1 MADFIYN
8 ATGGTL
14 ASNFA
19 VKSDYLTPT
28 VYPQHFC
35 TSFYIELYGYDFD
48 GREVYYITTL
58 KGDIISGNIDRDRS
72 SEYIGSC
79 SLEIALSD
87 DCIFNCD
94 ENYTWENKI
103 IKIIKTYDFLNDKNY
118 SYKRPLAD
126 EPYFEDKEETDIKL
140 SLGYYVVD
148 STSCKYDQSS
158 RTLSLSGTDLLSIFG
173 AEHGSTLIDYE
184 NGKQDINGL
193 VVPSVD
199 DNGAHLEVN
208 STIQT
213 LLMTYS
219 PIELIKDGVDGCYIN
234 VDDWWAKPQNEWT
247 TIDLIPGDNE
257 GLYIPYD
264 LEFNEAVYLL
274 DPLKKIKDL
283 YEERIIYMSTEKIR
297 FMMRRMPRSW
307 ADILYCNW
315 VFGRQ
320 LTNLVMSEN
329 VSIDRSGVYNCYD
342 VYGKSVTKTETKT
355 SKATSA
361 ELAGLNEENGYT
373 KTDTQKSG
381 DDINFKS
388 TTTTISLNPTTKEGT
403 KTSTVTSTTTPHAI
417 FSLDNPDHPLS
428 TNNIGVRKMTIQD
441 DTCFTN
447 EDCYNAGRWKC
458 IKNVEFKE
466 KTTIVLCDNFVKQ
479 ILENDGLENL
489 GVGGLIEYTS
499 IHTGETNLYMLNK
512 LSHSFTDGTWTLEMQ
527 PFKPIRDT
535 GCTPISNYPLIN
547 KDGVWMSPPAEDR
560 LYYDGG
566 WKLSVPRVTYEKG
579 EKGKVTFRVNNKEH
593 TRFSLFKFF
602 IDDKFIG
609 ETCTEDENYWKVF
622 KYQFENNGTYK
633 IYVSAYSSFY
643 EPSEKTWIS
652 IKIDNIDNAIL
663 TDTQNNKLTDE
674 NYNLLTE

>member
-48 GREVYYITTL
+48 GRDVYYITTL

-126 EPYFEDKEETDIKL
+126 EPYFEDKDETDIKL

-148 STSCKYDQSS
+148 STSCKYDQST

-173 AEHGSTLIDYE
+173 AEHGSTLIDYK

-199 DNGAHLEVN
+199 ENGAYLEVN
-208 STIQT
+208 STVQT
-213 LLMTYS
+213 LLMNYS

-247 TIDLIPGDNE
+247 TIDPIPGDND
-257 GLYIPYD
+257 GQYIPYD

-320 LTNLVMSEN
+320 LTNLVMKEAD
-329 VSIDRSGVYNCYD
+329 SILATGGPGMVKAAYSSG
-342 VYGKSVTKTETKT
+342 KP
-355 SKATSA
+355 A
-361 ELAGLNEENGYT
+361 
-373 KTDTQKSG
+373 
-381 DDINFKS
+381 
-388 TTTTISLNPTTKEGT
+388 
-403 KTSTVTSTTTPHAI
+403 
-417 FSLDNPDHPLS
+417 
-428 TNNIGVRKMTIQD
+428 
-441 DTCFTN
+441 
-447 EDCYNAGRWKC
+447 
-458 IKNVEFKE
+458 
-466 KTTIVLCDNFVKQ
+466 
-479 ILENDGLENL
+479 L
-489 GVGGLIEYTS
+489 GVGAGNTPVIIDDTADVRLAVNS
-499 IHTGETNLYMLNK
+499 II
-512 LSHSFTDGTWTLEMQ
+512 HSKTFDNGMICASEQSVTVLE
-527 PFKPIRDT
+527 
-535 GCTPISNYPLIN
+535 
-547 KDGVWMSPPAEDR
+547 GVYKAVKE
-560 LYYDGG
+560 
-566 WKLSVPRVTYEKG
+566 EF
-579 EKGKVTFRVNNKEH
+579 KGKLKVEEKEGVYYL
-593 TRFSLFKFF
+593 T
-602 IDDKFIG
+602 
-609 ETCTEDENYWKVF
+609 
-622 KYQFENNGTYK
+622 K
-633 IYVSAYSSFY
+633 I
-643 EPSEKTWIS
+643 K
-652 IKIDNIDNAIL
+652 
-663 TDTQNNKLTDE
+663 
-674 NYNLLTE
+674 